1 MPWFE
6 IWYVAT
12 DGHNIS
18 VEVQAPS
25 LTAAID
31 TRHDI
36 RDIEAIFPLP
46 PDTD

>member
-25 LTAAID
+25 LTGAI
-31 TRHDI
+31 RSHL
-36 RDIEAIFPLP
+36 PSP